1 MGLSVAAVTPQV
13 ERLHARAAS
22 SGGVGNAPVD
32 DLERAKQRLRL
43 EGEGLQAEMELL
55 SLPLLREVGVHPWRT
70 LALATAGGAALG
82 WIDEA
87 SDGRLHRLALRAC
100 GPWLRTLTARAGLK
114 GP

>member
-1 MGLSVAAVTPQV
+1 MAAVTRQV
-13 ERLHARAAS
+13 ERLRARAACL
-22 SGGVGNAPVD
+22 GGASNAPVD

-55 SLPLLREVGVHPWRT
+55 SLPLVREAHVHPWRT
-70 LALATAGGAALG
+70 LAVATAGGAAFG

-87 SDGRLHRLALRAC
+87 SDGRLHRLALRAF